1 MELFSENYMILQ
13 VSPEFILSNIIFKKK
28 TYFLY
33 KNNF

>member
-13 VSPEFILSNIIFKKK
+13 VSPEFILSNIIFKKNV
-28 TYFLY
+28 FLY